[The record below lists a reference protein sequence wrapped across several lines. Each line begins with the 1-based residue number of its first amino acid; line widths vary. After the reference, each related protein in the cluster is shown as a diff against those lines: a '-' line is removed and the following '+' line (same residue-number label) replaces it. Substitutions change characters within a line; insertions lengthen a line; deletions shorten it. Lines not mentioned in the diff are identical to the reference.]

1 MKSVSDESTS
11 DHNSKLSLFSSRR
24 TPLLKRVST
33 GVFRRRESKTSS
45 LDSRSSTSSTPSALR
60 HPAIEQEAESGRLRA
75 ESAQSSTS
83 TMTRLFDWVNKDVSE
98 FKDLIHEIQAGN
110 AFIERLVQIAG
121 ASKSQAPQESSASL
135 VTTNAI
141 LEEASGPYLKVLA
154 EILQYSTRAK
164 DATFA
169 LELKESY
176 KSYAD
181 NVRKEGSHTYLGI
194 EEGGRLFPLSA
205 FTEKSPGGV
214 AGTDGQTGLYSDVVL
229 NMKPAFEANHHDSSI
244 DGGSDTSNG
253 SCWKFD
259 HGALRRTLSSAL
271 YYEKQGDITHSS
283 QSIRIFQHFPASN
296 QHLGYLKNLLHDV
309 RLRDSEL
316 VAFRYHLAYSISAFY
331 ISALQTPFAVRKP
344 DLVFFLEQ
352 PPFEE
357 DAESLAVRLA
367 APYIYGFSSKGSGK
381 AQGKEQSLQ
390 GARFA
395 GQVTSLQRL
404 GILLHEIGAWQAI
417 EGVRLSDALDRTWV
431 ELPRSQE
438 AMGLR
443 YRDAVRFCL
452 DATSEQDAEAF
463 RKWVLAPLLSLK
475 MGHVLPSI
483 EIYE

>member
-1 MKSVSDESTS
+1 MKSTS
-11 DHNSKLSLFSSRR
+11 DSSTSDQNSNASLFSSKR

-33 GVFRRRESKTSS
+33 GVFRRGSKASS
-45 LDSRSSTSSTPSALR
+45 IDSRSSTSSIPEALR
-60 HPAIEQEAESGRLRA
+60 HPAIEQEAQSGMLRA
-75 ESAQSSTS
+75 ASAQSSTS
-83 TMTRLFDWVNKDVSE
+83 TMTRLWDWANEDISR
-98 FKDLIHEIQAGN
+98 FKSLIHEIQAGN

-121 ASKSQAPQESSASL
+121 ASKNQAPQESSASL
-135 VTTNAI
+135 ITTSAV
-141 LEEASGPYLKVLA
+141 LEEATGPYLKILA
-154 EILQYSTRAK
+154 EVLQNSTRAR

-176 KSYAD
+176 KTYAD
-181 NVRKEGSHTYLGI
+181 NVRKEGAHAYLEI

-205 FTEKSPGGV
+205 FTKKSTDSVDG
-214 AGTDGQTGLYSDVVL
+214 AGLQTGTYSDVVL
-229 NMKPAFEANHHDSSI
+229 NMKPALEIIADNDSLADAKSDANNS
-244 DGGSDTSNG
+244 

-259 HGALRRTLSSAL
+259 HGALRRSLPSAS
-271 YYEKQGDITHSS
+271 YYEKQGAIVHSS
-283 QSIRIFQHFPASN
+283 HSIRIFQHFPASN
-296 QHLGYLKNLLHDV
+296 QHLGYLKSLLHDN

-316 VAFRYHLAYSISAFY
+316 IAFRYHLAYSVATFY

-352 PPFEE
+352 PPLEI

-367 APYIYGFSSKGSGK
+367 APYIYGFNGQGLSGK

-438 AMGLR
+438 SMGLR
-443 YRDAVRFCL
+443 YRNAGKSSIYPVSTFRYTDTF
-452 DATSEQDAEAF
+452 DSE
-463 RKWVLAPLLSLK
+463 
-475 MGHVLPSI
+475 VLPRC
-483 EIYE
+483 YK